1 VDETDIRPTVL
12 WLAGLH
18 DDYQSDGRVIS
29 EVLAQPAPILGAPT
43 VESVGQCY
51 KQLNSSVGQL
61 GTSTLQA
68 STRALESASVGDE
81 AYLDTEQALT
91 QLDKAR
97 DNLAQQIKQ
106 ALNAAEFDGAPFPN
120 AAELLTSCTD
130 IVAQAE
136 GLANGTAIAPQCS
149 PDSVI
154 AGQTTICTATI
165 TDLQPAASM
174 PTGTVSFAS
183 SGPGAFSRPGSSCTL
198 APARRARQ
206 ASCSVTYKP
215 SAEGS
220 GTHTISVSYA
230 GDAAHP
236 SSRADTPVS
245 VSAARP
251 SVTITAPANGSRYAL
266 GQRVASRFTCADPT
280 GPGIRSCLDQHGN
293 PSGKRVDTSTTGSHA
308 FTVTATSR
316 DGQTASSHISYKV
329 TRPTPR
335 LSALTLTPRAF
346 VAATGGP
353 TISTNRDAGV
363 KIRYR
368 DSLAARSTFTVLRCA
383 GHHGRCSTLAPQGTF
398 SHRDRAGIDSLRFS
412 GRLHGHAL
420 ASGRYVLRV
429 IATLAGQ
436 RSPAITSSFV
446 ILTPPPVCN
455 DPDHDGDCDH
465 PGQI

>member
-154 AGQTTICTATI
+154 AGQTTICSPRRRCRRGRSAS
-165 TDLQPAASM
+165 LQAARVRSRAL
-174 PTGTVSFAS
+174 GARARLRRRG
-183 SGPGAFSRPGSSCTL
+183 GPVRR
-198 APARRARQ
+198 PAR
-206 ASCSVTYKP
+206 
-215 SAEGS
+215 
-220 GTHTISVSYA
+220 
-230 GDAAHP
+230 
-236 SSRADTPVS
+236 
-245 VSAARP
+245 
-251 SVTITAPANGSRYAL
+251 
-266 GQRVASRFTCADPT
+266 
-280 GPGIRSCLDQHGN
+280 
-293 PSGKRVDTSTTGSHA
+293 
-308 FTVTATSR
+308 
-316 DGQTASSHISYKV
+316 
-329 TRPTPR
+329 
-335 LSALTLTPRAF
+335 
-346 VAATGGP
+346 
-353 TISTNRDAGV
+353 
-363 KIRYR
+363 
-368 DSLAARSTFTVLRCA
+368 
-383 GHHGRCSTLAPQGTF
+383 
-398 SHRDRAGIDSLRFS
+398 
-412 GRLHGHAL
+412 
-420 ASGRYVLRV
+420 
-429 IATLAGQ
+429 
-436 RSPAITSSFV
+436 
-446 ILTPPPVCN
+446 
-455 DPDHDGDCDH
+455 
-465 PGQI
+465 